1 MGSALFGGRT
11 LSGFDMAFER
21 GLAARPLFCCF
32 FVAVAPFRAQFSV
45 ALPPL
50 ARSQAAAPA
59 ASAPAAAPA
68 ASAPAAAPLVL
79 PAGPENPYRRFE
91 IVSLGSFPIMLFYSG
106 FCFDLGRYFANDFNS
121 LYAPWPFQNQ
131 YSAPLTDA
139 DRYARIGAALGACV
153 VVGAIDAYIH
163 AMKVKKARRLREALE
178 ASEP

>member
-1 MGSALFGGRT
+1 MTVRARRQSTASLIALI
-11 LSGFDMAFER
+11 L
-21 GLAARPLFCCF
+21 LAALPSL
-32 FVAVAPFRAQFSV
+32 AQ
-45 ALPPL
+45 
-50 ARSQAAAPA
+50 SQAAAPA
-59 ASAPAAAPA
+59 ASAPASSQAAAAPA
-68 ASAPAAAPLVL
+68 AAALPVL

-106 FCFDLGRYFANDFNS
+106 FSFDLGRYFANDFNP